1 MCGSFCSS
9 GHLTWAQPHG
19 GPSADAIVGVHFLD
33 YASYTTI
40 NGQRVI
46 VTRPYMGP
54 SEAARESVAMHLG
67 AVYMQETLSNS
78 AASNRYI
85 PQKCIEYR
93 AQEKVY
99 MVKVNLHLPACAAYV
114 NSVPSDKTLVRQRIP
129 LVASARLAV
138 ASFAFDVWCAFL
150 SRSYAEYEPISKVEM
165 ARMHF
170 VQGEGARK
178 GFRVEPPPPVD
189 LHVPGPGHISH
200 EAQQLANCPTA
211 RILVWPIY
219 YACLDALSEQ
229 RALIP
234 PVGSAATDSLRAKYV
249 ELGKLAT
256 AKFREFRLKAA
267 LFIRARHQIQCAVW
281 KIPLPLRFAHS
292 VHKRAAP
299 VPPPWVGAPGGAPP
313 WGIPLTEFEEG
324 TEGQ

>member
-1 MCGSFCSS
+1 
-9 GHLTWAQPHG
+9 
-19 GPSADAIVGVHFLD
+19 
-33 YASYTTI
+33 
-40 NGQRVI
+40 
-46 VTRPYMGP
+46 
-54 SEAARESVAMHLG
+54 
-67 AVYMQETLSNS
+67 
-78 AASNRYI
+78 
-85 PQKCIEYR
+85 
-93 AQEKVY
+93 
-99 MVKVNLHLPACAAYV
+99 
-114 NSVPSDKTLVRQRIP
+114 
-129 LVASARLAV
+129 
-138 ASFAFDVWCAFL
+138 
-150 SRSYAEYEPISKVEM
+150 
-165 ARMHF
+165 MHF

-189 LHVPGPGHISH
+189 LHVPGPEHISH

-234 PVGSAATDSLRAKYV
+234 PVGSPTSAATDSLRAKYV

-281 KIPLPLRFAHS
+281 KIPLHPRFAHS

-299 VPPPWVGAPGGAPP
+299 VPPPWVGAPGEAPP